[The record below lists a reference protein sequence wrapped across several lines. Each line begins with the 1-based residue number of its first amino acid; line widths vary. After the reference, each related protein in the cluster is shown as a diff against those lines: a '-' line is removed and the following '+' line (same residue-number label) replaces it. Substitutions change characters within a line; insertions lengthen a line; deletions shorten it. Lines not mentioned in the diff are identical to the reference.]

1 LVPAEAPQLSAKG
14 SFVYVIKQDES
25 AELRPVTVR
34 QRHGDLVVIAQGLN
48 EGERVVVNGHLGVT
62 PGGKVQI
69 ASPGS
74 KKDPATAS
82 QSGTKS

>member
-1 LVPAEAPQLSAKG
+1 
-14 SFVYVIKQDES
+14 
-25 AELRPVTVR
+25 VTVR

-48 EGERVVVNGHLGVT
+48 EGERVVVSGQLGVT

-69 ASPGS
+69 ASPDS

-82 QSGTKS
+82 QSGVKS